1 MKAKTRVRII
11 FFCLTISA
19 IGLPLILISTPSIH
33 QHFEPENIA
42 ISFVENL
49 SNANF
54 QEAKKLSTPE
64 SAETLYLFET
74 LVGNQ
79 SDELKNTPTH
89 FNISYSEMN
98 TSQDT
103 LFVQGKLFFSHKH
116 KLIRKINL
124 TLVNRRGN
132 WLVDCRDNT
141 IFCYS
146 RNESNQQSHTA
157 VKTIFILLNFK
168 T

>member
-11 FFCLTISA
+11 FFCLTVSA

-103 LFVQGKLFFSHKH
+103 LFVQGKLFFSHNTNSYE
-116 KLIRKINL
+116 KLILLWL
-124 TLVNRRGN
+124 TVEEAGWSIVVTIIFSDIHGTNRTNR
-132 WLVDCRDNT
+132 T
-141 IFCYS
+141 IPLLKSYS
-146 RNESNQQSHTA
+146 SY
-157 VKTIFILLNFK
+157 
-168 T
+168 

>member
-11 FFCLTISA
+11 FFCLTVSA

-79 SDELKNTPTH
+79 SDDCLL
-89 FNISYSEMN
+89 Y
-98 TSQDT
+98 TSDAA
-103 LFVQGKLFFSHKH
+103 
-116 KLIRKINL
+116 
-124 TLVNRRGN
+124 
-132 WLVDCRDNT
+132 DD
-141 IFCYS
+141 
-146 RNESNQQSHTA
+146 
-157 VKTIFILLNFK
+157 
-168 T
+168 

>member
-54 QEAKKLSTPE
+54 QEAKKLEALISCQ
-64 SAETLYLFET
+64 YL
-74 LVGNQ
+74 
-79 SDELKNTPTH
+79 
-89 FNISYSEMN
+89 
-98 TSQDT
+98 
-103 LFVQGKLFFSHKH
+103 
-116 KLIRKINL
+116 
-124 TLVNRRGN
+124 
-132 WLVDCRDNT
+132 
-141 IFCYS
+141 
-146 RNESNQQSHTA
+146 
-157 VKTIFILLNFK
+157 
-168 T
+168 